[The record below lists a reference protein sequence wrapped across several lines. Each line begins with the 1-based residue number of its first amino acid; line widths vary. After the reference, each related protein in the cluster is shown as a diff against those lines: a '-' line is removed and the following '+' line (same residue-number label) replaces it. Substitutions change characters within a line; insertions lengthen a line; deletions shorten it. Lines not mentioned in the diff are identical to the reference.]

1 MTLSGRVDDMALKMT
16 RIAELMQQ
24 LREENHALRTS
35 NEELAAR
42 LDSTVVALEQARALH
57 TEEERQETRGP
68 ERPTT
73 ELSDKL
79 KGDIEHYIAE
89 IDKCIDWLRNH

>member
-24 LREENHALRTS
+24 LREENHALRTA

-42 LDSTVVALEQARALH
+42 LDAAVVALEQARALH

-79 KGDIEHYIAE
+79 KEDIEHYIAE